1 MFEKVTFE
9 KWVYYMDELIVPSI
23 WVTIK
28 MLGQVMCLSLFL
40 GFVLAMILAWCSP
53 NGLRPRPWLYKI
65 LSFVVNVVRSFPIL
79 ILIIALYPVT
89 RFLVG
94 TTIGP
99 QAAVVPLTVSATQF
113 LARLFESALLQ
124 TDKQLIEAAR
134 SFGASNR
141 QILFRVMLKEAVP
154 SIVSGITLTT
164 ISYIAASTIAG
175 AVGAGGIGSVAINY
189 GYQSFNDAILY
200 IAVVILCI
208 MVQITQWIGNV
219 IYQKVL

>member
-1 MFEKVTFE
+1 MFEPVTFE
-9 KWVYYMDELIVPSI
+9 RWLYYFQGLVVPSI
-23 WVTIK
+23 WVTVK
-28 MLGQVMCLSLFL
+28 MLGQTMFFSLIFGFL
-40 GFVLAMILAWCSP
+40 LATVLVWCSP
-53 NGLRPRPWLYKI
+53 EGLRPRPWLYRI
-65 LSFVVNVVRSFPIL
+65 LSLVVNVVRSFPIL

-89 RFLVG
+89 RAIVG

-113 LARLFESALLQ
+113 LARLFETALLQ
-124 TDKQLIEAAR
+124 TDRQLIEAAR

-154 SIVSGITLTT
+154 SIVSGVTLTA

-189 GYQSFNDAILY
+189 GYQSFNDAVLY
-200 IAVVILCI
+200 TAVVILCI
-208 MVQITQWIGNV
+208 MVQITQWVGNF
-219 IYQKVL
+219 IYRKVL

>member
-1 MFEKVTFE
+1 MFEPITFE
-9 KWVYYMDELIVPSI
+9 RWLYYFQGLVVPSI

-28 MLGQVMCLSLFL
+28 MLGQTMFFSLIFGFL
-40 GFVLAMILAWCSP
+40 LATVLVWCNP
-53 NGLRPRPWLYKI
+53 NGLRPRPWLYRI
-65 LSFVVNVVRSFPIL
+65 LSLVVNVVRSFPIL

-89 RFLVG
+89 RAIVG

-113 LARLFESALLQ
+113 LARLFETALLQ
-124 TDKQLIEAAR
+124 TDRQLIEAAR

-154 SIVSGITLTT
+154 SIVSGVTLTT

-189 GYQSFNDAILY
+189 GYQSFNDAVLY
-200 IAVVILCI
+200 TAVVILCI
-208 MVQITQWIGNV
+208 MVQITQWVGNF
-219 IYQKVL
+219 IYRKVL

>member
-1 MFEKVTFE
+1 MFEQVTFE
-9 KWVYYMDELIVPSI
+9 KWIYYMEKLIIPSI

-28 MLGQVMCLSLFL
+28 MLGQ
-40 GFVLAMILAWCSP
+40 AMILSLIFGFLLATVLVWCNP
-53 NGLRPRPWLYKI
+53 DGLRPRPWLYRI
-65 LSFVVNVVRSFPIL
+65 LSLIVNIVRSFPIL
-79 ILIIALYPVT
+79 ILIIALYPIT
-89 RFLVG
+89 RFIVG

-113 LARLFESALLQ
+113 LARLFENALLQ
-124 TDKQLIEAAR
+124 VDKQLIEAAR

-189 GYQSFNDAILY
+189 GYQSFNDTILY
-200 IAVVILCI
+200 TAVVILCI
-208 MVQITQWIGNV
+208 MVQITQWIGNI
-219 IYQKVL
+219 IYRKVL